1 MRFRPSRAGWVDSL
15 PEPWGEA
22 RARFVAAV
30 NPTKSEI
37 SHLDEGTEVTFV
49 PMEAVSENGTIDI
62 SRNKMLAEVTAGYT
76 YFVDGDILVA
86 KITPCFENGKAALAV
101 GLTNGIGFGSTEFH
115 VLRAHR
121 GLDRR
126 FLLHLVRSAP
136 FREFGAASMYGAGGQ
151 KRVPTEFIMDFVIP
165 LPPPAEQRAI
175 ADFLD
180 RETAKIDALIATQER
195 LIALLDEKRQ
205 ATITHA
211 VTKGLDPNAPMKES
225 GDEMFPAIPAGWTVK
240 RLKYLAGEVTVGV
253 VVTPSK
259 YYADSGVPALRSL
272 NVRSMEIAK
281 DDLVFFDED
290 SNRILAKSM
299 LRAGDLVA
307 VRTGKPGTTAVI
319 GDDLDGA
326 NCIDLILIRRSPRF
340 DSRFLGFVLNSDLAR
355 AQFTQG
361 SEGALQQH
369 FNIETAKN
377 LLLPMPSRREQADI
391 SEYLDNSLRQFDASR
406 GDCERMIDTLRERRT
421 ALITAA
427 VTGQID
433 VSRPAITE
441 AAE

>member
-1 MRFRPSRAGWVDSL
+1 MRPSRAGWVDRL
-15 PEPWGEA
+15 PEHWREA

-30 NPTKSEI
+30 NPTKSEV

-76 YFVDGDILVA
+76 YFVDGDVLVA

-136 FREFGAASMYGAGGQ
+136 FREFGTASMYGAGGQ

-165 LPPPAEQRAI
+165 LPPTAEQHAI

-180 RETAKIDALIATQER
+180 CETAKIDALIATQER

-211 VTKGLDPNAPMKES
+211 VTKGLDPNAPMKEG
-225 GDEMFPAIPAGWTVK
+225 GDELFPAIPAGWTVK

-272 NVRSMEIAK
+272 NVRPMEIAK
-281 DDLVFFDED
+281 DELVFFDAK

-340 DSRFLGFVLNSDLAR
+340 DSRFLGHVLNSDLAR
-355 AQFTQG
+355 GQFTQG

-377 LLLPMPSRREQADI
+377 LLFPVPPRREQADI
-391 SEYLDNSLRQFDASR
+391 ARYLDNRLRQFDASR
-406 GDCERMIDTLRERRT
+406 GDCQRMIDTLRERRT

-433 VSRPAITE
+433 VSRAAITE